1 MPYRWNSFS
10 IGFPSFEVFGEGD
23 KGEGPNS
30 SPPPSFSAPFRR
42 TLFSPAAMQS
52 TSKAEAERLLGI
64 AEKLLQGKDL
74 NGCRDFALLA
84 QETEPLLDGSDQIL
98 AVVDVLIAADKRIN
112 KHPDWYGILQ
122 LENRRNDD
130 ELIKRQYRRL
140 ALLLHPDKNKFPFAD
155 AAFKLVADAWALLSD
170 PSRKSAYD
178 NELFAFSKVDLVS
191 TRKQGEKENQN
202 QNQNQNHPIQREKI
216 PVRRNPADVGP
227 TANQAGATASSNQT
241 GSNIWTACPYCY
253 NLYEY
258 PKMYEGCCLR
268 CAGCKRAFQAVVIP
282 PSSLPP
288 SIPGKEAY
296 YCCWGYFPMGF
307 AMSNS
312 ETAKTLTIPNW
323 MPPMFPTN
331 AKAWPSADSLPNGS
345 SVPLAEPGEAFVA
358 PLPRAPA
365 PAPAPVPTPA
375 PAPVPVSTPVPVPV
389 PVPVQVQVQSPQP
402 TLQKKPTP
410 PTAGATVPRKRGR
423 PRKNPLP

>member
-1 MPYRWNSFS
+1 
-10 IGFPSFEVFGEGD
+10 
-23 KGEGPNS
+23 
-30 SPPPSFSAPFRR
+30 
-42 TLFSPAAMQS
+42 MQS
-52 TSKAEAERLLGI
+52 TSRAEAERLLGI

-112 KHPDWYGILQ
+112 NHPDWYGILQ
-122 LENRRNDD
+122 LESRRNND

-170 PSRKSAYD
+170 TSRKSAYD
-178 NELFAFSKVDLVS
+178 NELFAFSKVDLVPMS
-191 TRKQGEKENQN
+191 NQREKENQN

-216 PVRRNPADVGP
+216 PVRRNPADS
-227 TANQAGATASSNQT
+227 TNQSG
-241 GSNIWTACPYCY
+241 GNIWTACPYCY

-258 PKMYEGCCLR
+258 PKMYAGCCLR
-268 CAGCKRAFQAVVIP
+268 CANCKRAFQAVAIP
-282 PSSLPP
+282 KDSLPP
-288 SIPGKEAY
+288 TIPGKEAY

-345 SVPLAEPGEAFVA
+345 SVPLAAPGEAFVA
-358 PLPRAPA
+358 PPPSPPAQAPA
-365 PAPAPVPTPA
+365 PVPVAVPTPA
-375 PAPVPVSTPVPVPV
+375 PAPTPTPT
-389 PVPVQVQVQSPQP
+389 PVPVQVQVQPP
-402 TLQKKPTP
+402 NPALQKKPAP
-410 PTAGATVPRKRGR
+410 PTAGGTVPRKRGR

>member
-1 MPYRWNSFS
+1 
-10 IGFPSFEVFGEGD
+10 
-23 KGEGPNS
+23 
-30 SPPPSFSAPFRR
+30 
-42 TLFSPAAMQS
+42 MQS

-112 KHPDWYGILQ
+112 NHPDWYGILQ
-122 LENRRNDD
+122 LESRRNDD
-130 ELIKRQYRRL
+130 DLIKRQYRRL

-155 AAFKLVADAWALLSD
+155 TAFKLVADAWALLSD
-170 PSRKSAYD
+170 SSRKSAYD
-178 NELFAFSKVDLVS
+178 NESFAFSKVDLVS
-191 TRKQGEKENQN
+191 MKNQREKENQN
-202 QNQNQNHPIQREKI
+202 QNQNNPIQREKI
-216 PVRRNPADVGP
+216 PVRRNPADVGAA
-227 TANQAGATASSNQT
+227 ANQAGATATVTSNQKEA
-241 GSNIWTACPYCY
+241 NIWTACPYCY

-258 PKMYEGCCLR
+258 PKMYDGCCLR
-268 CAGCKRAFQAVVIP
+268 CQSCKRAFQAVAIP
-282 PSSLPP
+282 QSSLPP

-312 ETAKTLTIPNW
+312 DKAKTLTIPNW

-345 SVPLAEPGEAFVA
+345 TVPLAEPGEAFVA
-358 PLPRAPA
+358 PAPAPTPTPPVPVSAPA
-365 PAPAPVPTPA
+365 PAPAPA
-375 PAPVPVSTPVPVPV
+375 PVPV
-389 PVPVQVQVQSPQP
+389 PVPVQVQPPKP
-402 TLQKKPTP
+402 TLQKQPT
-410 PTAGATVPRKRGR
+410 PTAGATVPKKRGR

>member
-1 MPYRWNSFS
+1 
-10 IGFPSFEVFGEGD
+10 
-23 KGEGPNS
+23 
-30 SPPPSFSAPFRR
+30 
-42 TLFSPAAMQS
+42 MQS
-52 TSKAEAERLLGI
+52 TSRAEAERLLGI

-112 KHPDWYGILQ
+112 NNPDWYGILQ
-122 LENRRNDD
+122 LDSRRNDD

-170 PSRKSAYD
+170 ASRKSAYD

-191 TRKQGEKENQN
+191 MRKQREKED
-202 QNQNQNHPIQREKI
+202 QNHPIQREKI
-216 PVRRNPADVGP
+216 PVRRNPADAGAA
-227 TANQAGATASSNQT
+227 ANQAAATAAESPM
-241 GSNIWTACPYCY
+241 GANIWTACPYCY

-258 PKMYEGCCLR
+258 PNMYVGCCLR
-268 CAGCKRAFQAVVIP
+268 CANCKRAFQVVAIP
-282 PSSLPP
+282 PASLPP
-288 SIPGKEAY
+288 TIPGKEAY
-296 YCCWGYFPMGF
+296 YCCMGYFPMGF
-307 AMSNS
+307 AMANS
-312 ETAKTLTIPNW
+312 ETAKSLTTPNW

-331 AKAWPSADSLPNGS
+331 AKAWPSVDSLPNGS
-345 SVPLAEPGEAFVA
+345 SVPLAEPGESVVA
-358 PLPRAPA
+358 PTP
-365 PAPAPVPTPA
+365 PVARPKPTP
-375 PAPVPVSTPVPVPV
+375 
-389 PVPVQVQVQSPQP
+389 
-402 TLQKKPTP
+402 QKKPTP